1 MRSSIFDF
9 WTDVKFPDEVETPI
23 DVPARVRF
31 AKYRGLKSFR
41 SSPWDPK
48 ESLPLDYSY
57 VFQLS
62 NYTMLQKSE
71 TTRAEA
77 LSTALQKS
85 RTGDMEDAKRRNK
98 NKKANKKS
106 NSKNQSKKNQ
116 SKKQGK
122 TNGNDGNNGMEVEDM
137 GDDDGK

>member
-1 MRSSIFDF
+1 
-9 WTDVKFPDEVETPI
+9 
-23 DVPARVRF
+23 
-31 AKYRGLKSFR
+31 
-41 SSPWDPK
+41 
-48 ESLPLDYSY
+48 
-57 VFQLS
+57 
-62 NYTMLQKSE
+62 MLQKSE

-122 TNGNDGNNGMEVEDM
+122 SNGNDGNNGMEVEDM
-137 GDDDGK
+137 GDDDGDVNMNGKYSKRRRSNVAVIIIVSLY